1 MLNKRVLDYRSKQK
15 ILYTDK
21 SNQNVLQDYG
31 NSFLEQG
38 LSSEALEFYQRA
50 NDNNGLQKIKDMAL
64 NSGDVM
70 LFQQTAKAL
79 RLELKPADW
88 EAVGKKAMELKKYFF
103 ARHALEKANNEP
115 LLDSLKKLMQSAAL

>member
-1 MLNKRVLDYRSKQK
+1 M
-15 ILYTDK
+15 
-21 SNQNVLQDYG
+21 LQDYG

-38 LSSEALEFYQRA
+38 LLSEALEFYQRA